1 MAVAARQMDSV
12 APGPAESFA
21 FLAKEERT
29 PRLDTI
35 ITCSS
40 LSGVLDGDCSGSSV
54 QGLAFAAPGWGILIH
69 LIC

>member
-1 MAVAARQMDSV
+1 MALAARQMDSV

-54 QGLAFAAPGWGILIH
+54 QGLAVPAPGWGNFSIFT
-69 LIC
+69 